1 MQGIPVFLYLYFCL
15 LSNTCDFQSV
25 WRVLP
30 VCPCTP
36 ADYKMHDFL
45 LPDLCLLPFL
55 CSYLAPVCSNIQT
68 QFSSVAQSCPTLCD
82 PMNCSMLG
90 FPVHHKLPELT
101 QTHVIKSWC
110 HPTISSLLLPPSIFP
125 SIRVFSNESV
135 LRLRWPKC
143 WTFSFRISPSNE
155 YSGLI
160 SFRMDWLDL
169 LAV

>member
-36 ADYKMHDFL
+36 AEYKMHDFL

-68 QFSSVAQSCPTLCD
+68 QFSSDAQSCPTLCD

-125 SIRVFSNESV
+125 SIKVFPKESV
-135 LRLRWPKC
+135 LHIKW
-143 WTFSFRISPSNE
+143 PSNGVSVSASVLPMNIQDWFP
-155 YSGLI
+155 SG
-160 SFRMDWLDL
+160 
-169 LAV
+169 